1 MNTEIKQ
8 FVGQELLGDDQAV
21 RSQFISHFKEE
32 IEAFIT
38 SMASAYE
45 AWQKYDKTVGTDKR
59 RAYVAAFLFNALNNL
74 LASMKLFISG
84 YSIPSG
90 NLVRQTLEAIFT
102 AILCSCKK
110 LQVYQQIDRNKFS
123 TKDAGKMV
131 LKHSELLNIK
141 KKSIQDAM
149 KIYVFY
155 HKFSHS
161 TLLALAQNIS
171 FTSSGTIYVG
181 PSFDDE
187 KLFAY
192 RKEVSGRLNISKTI
206 SNVIE
211 GILMEQERNS

>member
-1 MNTEIKQ
+1 MNTEIRQ
-8 FVGQELLGDDQAV
+8 FVGQELMSDNQEV
-21 RSQFISHFKEE
+21 RSQFISHFNEE

-38 SMASAYE
+38 AMASAYE
-45 AWQKYDKTVGTDKR
+45 AWQKYDKTVGTDRR

-74 LASMKLFISG
+74 LTSMKLFISG

-110 LQVYQQIDRNKFS
+110 LQVYQQIDRDKFS
-123 TKDAGKMV
+123 TKDSGKLV

-141 KKSIQDAM
+141 KKSIKEAM
-149 KIYVFY
+149 KLYVFY

-161 TLLALAQNIS
+161 TLLALAHNIS
-171 FTSSGTIYVG
+171 FTNSGTIYVG
-181 PSFDDE
+181 PSFDAE

-192 RKEVSGRLNISKTI
+192 RKEVSGRLNIAKTI

-211 GILMEQERNS
+211 GILMEQKRAN

>member
-1 MNTEIKQ
+1 MNTEIRQ
-8 FVGQELLGDDQAV
+8 FVGQELMSDNQEV
-21 RSQFISHFKEE
+21 RSQFISHFNEE

-38 SMASAYE
+38 AMASAYE
-45 AWQKYDKTVGTDKR
+45 EWQKYDKTVGTDRR

-110 LQVYQQIDRNKFS
+110 LQVYQQIERDKFS
-123 TKDAGKMV
+123 TKDSGKLL
-131 LKHSELLNIK
+131 LKHSELLNIE
-141 KKSIQDAM
+141 KKSIKAAM
-149 KIYVFY
+149 KLYVFY

-161 TLLALAQNIS
+161 TLMALAHNIS
-171 FTSSGTIYVG
+171 FTNSGTIYVG
-181 PSFDDE
+181 PSFDAE
-187 KLFAY
+187 KLLAY
-192 RKEVSGRLNISKTI
+192 RKEVSGRLNIAKTI

-211 GILMEQERNS
+211 GILMEQKKTS